1 MKNAISIFGQLR
13 GDKDAWN
20 SIKIF
25 IKEYLNADIFIHT
38 WITNEDKYYVYN
50 INDLIKDRDLENE
63 SIDSKLW
70 YDKQFKRQNSTKNNI
85 VDICNILTPKSII
98 IDEQKIF
105 NNEKYFNNVIIKSS
119 DAISYQNI
127 MSQVYSRKKSIES
140 ILNYEKQN
148 NIIYDN
154 IYQIRTDIQL
164 NNNINKITTNGIFK
178 NNLDVIIY
186 GDRLSM
192 IKFSNMFDDYCINTH
207 YLSHKFPLWNL
218 EYHIDKY
225 INDSNIKCINVSHP
239 TVPELGVHGIK
250 RNVCEGD

>member
-1 MKNAISIFGQLR
+1 MKNAISIYGQLR
-13 GDKDAWN
+13 GNKDAWN

-25 IKEYLNADIFIHT
+25 IKDYLDADVFIHT

-50 INDLIKDRDLENE
+50 IDELIKDRNLENE
-63 SIDSKLW
+63 SQSTKDW
-70 YDKQFKRQNSTKNNI
+70 YNKQLLRQNSTKNNTDEI
-85 VDICNILTPKSII
+85 INTLTPKSII

-105 NNEKYFNNVIIKSS
+105 NNENYFTNYKITSS
-119 DAISYQNI
+119 DAINYQNI

-164 NNNINKITTNGIFK
+164 INYINSITVNGIYK

-186 GDRLSM
+186 GDRLNM
-192 IKFSNMFDDYCINTH
+192 INLSNMFDDYCINIKH
-207 YLSHKFPLWNL
+207 LDIILPLWHL

-225 INDSNIKCINVSHP
+225 INEKNIKCTNISHP
-239 TVPELGVHGIK
+239 TLPELGPHGIK
-250 RNVCEGD
+250 RNICEGD

>member
-25 IKEYLNADIFIHT
+25 IKEYLDADIFIHT

-140 ILNYEKQN
+140 ILNQY
-148 NIIYDN
+148 
-154 IYQIRTDIQL
+154 
-164 NNNINKITTNGIFK
+164 
-178 NNLDVIIY
+178 
-186 GDRLSM
+186 
-192 IKFSNMFDDYCINTH
+192 
-207 YLSHKFPLWNL
+207 
-218 EYHIDKY
+218 
-225 INDSNIKCINVSHP
+225 
-239 TVPELGVHGIK
+239 
-250 RNVCEGD
+250 